1 MEWTSETISFSL
13 LWLTILCF
21 QHTQGFWEI
30 HIGFDSLSSTHRS
43 SSTSHNHSY
52 HLFSSINTLI
62 QTITLN
68 TPHPNLLSLL
78 QQQLQIT
85 FPTISQ
91 FLQSGTNIWTFLL
104 LTRTRTTDTA
114 VIQREPCLLIVWRS
128 STNSYSFSTSPHAIT
143 TFNYSKVN
151 YSIYPFTIYS

>member
-1 MEWTSETISFSL
+1 MWKKMEWTSETISFSL

-30 HIGFDSLSSTHRS
+30 HIGFDSLLSTHRS

-85 FPTISQ
+85 FPTIWNKH
-91 FLQSGTNIWTFLL
+91 LNI
-104 LTRTRTTDTA
+104 
-114 VIQREPCLLIVWRS
+114 P
-128 STNSYSFSTSPHAIT
+128 STNQDKDYWHCSHSERTMFVDRVKEFNELLFLFHISPCYHHIQLL
-143 TFNYSKVN
+143 
-151 YSIYPFTIYS
+151 